1 MNRRDFVKNTSML
14 GALALITGPS
24 VLLGSSKKELPT
36 IAQIIDT
43 SFPDVLNVMRDGSH
57 FVSPTLRSL
66 ERSSRLMVM
75 SLGESV
81 LDLNTGKTHEIEEL
95 SIPVAWSVN
104 DDLNNDLEERMN
116 LSQSLMEN
124 AIEAHDDYL
133 LYRLGSGKA
142 VVSKQ
147 YTYDKGETFFTPD
160 KQSLYFSLRTAIVF
174 Y

>member
-1 MNRRDFVKNTSML
+1 
-14 GALALITGPS
+14 
-24 VLLGSSKKELPT
+24 
-36 IAQIIDT
+36 
-43 SFPDVLNVMRDGSH
+43 
-57 FVSPTLRSL
+57 
-66 ERSSRLMVM
+66 MVM